1 MSVIRLLPHPPV
13 AREGGPDAAE
23 ARVLRAAGR
32 APQAHHAARRAARRH
47 HSGGVPHGRG
57 DAADRLPHGGG
68 DHRPQVQPGA
78 QGRPLHAEA
87 AGAGWQVRGLWCAG
101 LAVVCGATAL
111 GSPLEVPGTAGRVEA
126 GGYLDGL
133 AVPPTEGGPRGR
145 PQALLA
151 LGFAAALSDRLRG
164 HLALQSA
171 IGGPFE
177 GGHPG
182 VYDLVHAFQNRPI
195 HLEANE
201 AYAELR
207 LDQADVLAGVQK
219 VAWGKL
225 DGLPPTDVVN
235 PRAYHD
241 PLVRD
246 VEEAKI
252 GIPMLPTT
260 GNPSDLPRL
269 GVSGLRAT
277 LLYLPIAVPSRLPL
291 IEERWFPPSATPLSQ
306 VVLPRKRAERLI
318 EEACKLAV
326 MLPGGVVGPVSFRTL
341 NH

>member
-1 MSVIRLLPHPPV
+1 M
-13 AREGGPDAAE
+13 
-23 ARVLRAAGR
+23 
-32 APQAHHAARRAARRH
+32 
-47 HSGGVPHGRG
+47 
-57 DAADRLPHGGG
+57 
-68 DHRPQVQPGA
+68 
-78 QGRPLHAEA
+78 
-87 AGAGWQVRGLWCAG
+87 RGLWCAG
-101 LAVVCGATAL
+101 LAVVYGATAL
-111 GSPLEVPGTAGRVEA
+111 GSTLEVPGTAGRVEA

-133 AVPPTEGGPRGR
+133 AVAPTEGGPRER

-151 LGFAAALSDRLRG
+151 LSFAAALSDRLRG

-195 HLEANE
+195 HLEASE

-235 PRAYHD
+235 PRDYHD

-252 GIPMLPTT
+252 GVPMLQTT
-260 GNPSDLPRL
+260 WYPPDLPRL

-277 LLYLPIAVPSRLPL
+277 LVYLPIAVPSRLPL
-291 IEERWFPPSATPLSQ
+291 IEERWFPPSAAPVSR
-306 VVLPRKRAERLI
+306 VVLSRTRSERST
-318 EEACKLAV
+318 V
-326 MLPGGVVGPVSFRTL
+326 R
-341 NH
+341 